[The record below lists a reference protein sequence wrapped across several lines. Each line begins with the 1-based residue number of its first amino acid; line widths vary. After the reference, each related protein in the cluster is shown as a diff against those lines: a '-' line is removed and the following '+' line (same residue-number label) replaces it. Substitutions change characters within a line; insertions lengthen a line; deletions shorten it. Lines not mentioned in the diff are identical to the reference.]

1 MMSVRHVVV
10 VWCLAW
16 AAASARDEVTVDEM
30 QSSLVVSQLVL
41 SHQSE
46 ALQLLVN
53 ATETALRLLM
63 KEISCPPP
71 YTRVLD
77 ECFFVSKKKLS
88 HSDARTHCQGMGGDL
103 ATPRNPYALV
113 SYLYDRGEM
122 FVWLGATDANSVE
135 WRWFDGRLVAA
146 DLWVRKSNG
155 NEPSEKNRFGEA
167 EDCCEMWADYHPPLN
182 DAVCNTPKIF
192 ACQFNQM

>member
-16 AAASARDEVTVDEM
+16 SAASARDEVTVDEM
-30 QSSLVVSQLVL
+30 QSSLVSQLVL

-88 HSDARTHCQGMGGDL
+88 HSDARTHCQGMRGDL

-113 SYLYDRGEM
+113 SYVYDRGVT
-122 FVWLGATDANSVE
+122 FAWLGATDANSAE
-135 WRWFDGRLVAA
+135 WRWFDGRLISA
-146 DLWVRKSNG
+146 DLWMRKPDMT
-155 NEPSEKNRFGEA
+155 EPSGKDDQGKA

-182 DAVCNTPKIF
+182 DAVCNDLKIF
-192 ACQFNQM
+192 VCQFNQVK